1 MPPPRSAD
9 DEAAAEA
16 RELLAAT
23 GFGPAEIAVVEGQ
36 YRQNSI
42 AFTAQS
48 LRAHDLEDLL
58 REARRLAGGAQLV
71 CTLAHISPKGEKHGS
86 DMAVNPKTGRLKN
99 PVQRAPFRKAGKGG
113 KWIVMQAPPAPLC
126 ESCTSTI
133 RKHYTGVTT
142 SPQICAG
149 FTRLIDQYKCLVCET
164 WHPGELAV
172 SRGNMVCPSCGWV
185 AGNKNARK
193 QPGGAKR
200 KPKPRPAPPPPPPQ
214 EPEPK
219 PAPLPPGLPSMQSTG
234 FVPSRS
240 DDPFAPGAVAGFI
253 PGAGAHRTDPG
264 HGLGLDP
271 DDLIKQLSKLSV
283 ASLSPGFG
291 DLGHELSLPGLTP
304 GTAEMLPTLSV
315 DRHAERTAALRR
327 DRSTGTAS
335 GYTPDAGRLRPRG
348 PSLLT
353 SPFPTVPEESV
364 APDLRRPRNRTAE
377 LQAETAR
384 ERQASDAA
392 RRQEVASAQEE
403 ARLDAELQACLA
415 QLDHFGQQDFEDL

>member
-1 MPPPRSAD
+1 MMPPPRSAD

-58 REARRLAGGAQLV
+58 REARRLAGGAELV

-99 PVQRAPFRKAGKGG
+99 PVQRAPFKKAGKGG
-113 KWIVMQAPPAPLC
+113 KWIVMQTPPAPLC

-149 FTRLIDQYKCLVCET
+149 FTRLIDQYKCLMCET

-172 SRGNMVCPSCGWV
+172 SRGNMWCPSCGWV

-200 KPKPRPAPPPPPPQ
+200 KPKPRPAPPPPPLQ
-214 EPEPK
+214 EPEPE
-219 PAPLPPGLPSMQSTG
+219 PAPLPPGLPSMESTG
-234 FVPSRS
+234 FTVPS

-253 PGAGAHRTDPG
+253 PGAGAHRTAPD

-283 ASLSPGFG
+283 DGLSPGELDG
-291 DLGHELSLPGLTP
+291 VLGWRDFYRKEDKYPAVGVLSGRYYDEAGGRRPGVLDEL
-304 GTAEMLPTLSV
+304 
-315 DRHAERTAALRR
+315 ERTVAEWKEAEAATTAQFPPCNSKWTADASEVWCTSMSGGTERGWVGYPR
-327 DRSTGTAS
+327 KMHKRGSSPDESTCVCTEDANTFVS
-335 GYTPDAGRLRPRG
+335 GDN
-348 PSLLT
+348 LLEVYDGCDKL
-353 SPFPTVPEESV
+353 S
-364 APDLRRPRNRTAE
+364 
-377 LQAETAR
+377 AR
-384 ERQASDAA
+384 CAT
-392 RRQEVASAQEE
+392 
-403 ARLDAELQACLA
+403 
-415 QLDHFGQQDFEDL
+415 